1 MKILIA
7 DDDQL
12 MVKALREMLGNW
24 GYEVIVRSDGTTAW
38 ELLQEKDAPALALV
52 DRLMPGI
59 DGTELCSRVRANEAT
74 RGIYMILLTGLGSSR
89 DIVKGL
95 ESGADD
101 YVVKP
106 FEEEELRVRIAV
118 GVRIVN
124 LQRELVRRL
133 HELEEAAE
141 NINQLQGLLPICT
154 SCKKIRDSKKY
165 WHRIEDYISK
175 HAGVKFTHGYCPECH
190 ERVMKEIV

>member
-154 SCKKIRDSKKY
+154 SCKKIRDSKNC
-165 WHRIEDYISK
+165 WHKIENYISK
-175 HAGVKFTHGYCPECH
+175 HADVKFTHGYCPECH